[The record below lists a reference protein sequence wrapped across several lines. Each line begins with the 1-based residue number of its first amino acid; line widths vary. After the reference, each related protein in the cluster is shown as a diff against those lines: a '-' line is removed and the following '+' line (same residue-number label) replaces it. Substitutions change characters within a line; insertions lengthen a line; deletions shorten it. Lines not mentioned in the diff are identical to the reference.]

1 MAEGC
6 YISAAMTFI
15 PEEPEVP
22 EAQHASGPLV
32 LRYEDISQN
41 GNLLLE
47 AMPVVLGP
55 SVWRAVWQQG
65 AMVALAAEG
74 IVPILSRFAL
84 EGGDS
89 PISVLSKV
97 EGEGRFQIAHTVG
110 GDGAVERLV
119 LNMWCCVYG
128 EAGRMHGPA
137 PKNAGERLLAAR
149 IFAEHVITRPFGPPE
164 ARKITRLSV
173 PGLPEVP
180 PDRYAWRP
188 PEASSE
194 LPPGARWVDDA
205 FTLDPTPVVF
215 GLDHTDSNQ
224 HVNSLVYPRLFVEA
238 ALRRLW
244 DQGRKNLLL
253 ARAAEIAYRKP
264 SFAGE
269 RVRVALRT
277 FERDDAVGLAAI
289 LVSDEEAHGP
299 LSKTRPRVF
308 ARMWF
313 TAS

>member
-1 MAEGC
+1 
-6 YISAAMTFI
+6 MTFI

-32 LRYEDISQN
+32 IRYEDIGQN
-41 GNLLLE
+41 GKLLLD

-65 AMVALAAEG
+65 ATVALAAEG
-74 IVPILSRFAL
+74 IIPILSRFVL
-84 EGGDS
+84 EGGAGPLSVWS
-89 PISVLSKV
+89 PV

-110 GDGAVERLV
+110 ADGAVERLM
-119 LNMWCCVYG
+119 LNMWCNVYG
-128 EAGRMHGPA
+128 EAGRTHGPA
-137 PKNAGERLLAAR
+137 PANAGERLLAGR
-149 IFAEHVITRPFGPPE
+149 VYAEHVITRPFGPPE

-180 PDRYAWRP
+180 PDRATWRP
-188 PEASSE
+188 PEASIE

-205 FTLDPTPVVF
+205 FKLDAVPVVF

-224 HVNSLVYPRLFVEA
+224 HVNSLVYPRLFVES

-244 DQGRKNLLL
+244 DHGKKAPLL
-253 ARAAEIAYRKP
+253 ARTAEIAYRKP

-269 RVRVALRT
+269 RVRVASRV
-277 FERDDAVGLAAI
+277 FAKGDAMGVAAM
-289 LVSDEEAHGP
+289 LVSDEEAAGP
-299 LSKTRPRVF
+299 IEKARPRVF

-313 TAS
+313 GEG